1 MYKSEQSSKMLTIT
15 LCRDR
20 RRASGW
26 KSDVRIPYGRGTLLS
41 DALPSALA
49 RQDLSNSYCRTVLKI
64 VVKVHEWSVAVAD
77 CVARVRNR

>member
-1 MYKSEQSSKMLTIT
+1 MYKSEQSSKMLTII

-26 KSDVRIPYGRGTLLS
+26 NSDVRILYGRVTSLF
-41 DALPSALA
+41 DALASALA
-49 RQDLSNSYCRTVLKI
+49 RQDLSNGYCRTVLTI
-64 VVKVHEWSVAVAD
+64 AVKVHEWSVAVAD